1 MGASSSSLI
10 ELHKN
15 EHLLKLSGKQ
25 AIPLNDTFWNQLLSF
40 SFKPP
45 RTCGECRVLEDSVQ
59 GILSSLL
66 TNNSHTGN
74 YCTLIKVFLG
84 RAADLKSSAAAS
96 PSPALNSL
104 HTWQT
109 YNALLIIRFIT
120 KYFIQTVTEDEVVKQ
135 FQAVYPEAGCC
146 PEPQNGNL
154 SLLERL
160 LTTLIE
166 IIVDVPFTELTYG
179 IALEAVNCLLVLL
192 SVQMYSSRPAS
203 KSMVYRTLLHGKCTI
218 HAPLLIKTLL
228 QHYMAQEKWKMMDNA
243 GGGSIILGLASGLWH
258 VLTLGYGG
266 GGGTDRAALAPADD
280 TPLANQSLLLTLVLT
295 NHCTNDKLQPNPYR
309 QALISFTHQAWCG
322 TEEEVMEASCPMF
335 RLDLAQLYHVLC
347 STLSCDQT
355 TLLLYLLLHRNPSF
369 RNFALSMAPTD
380 DRLIVPLLKILYNAP
395 ESSSH
400 HVYMALIILLILS
413 EDDYF
418 NTAIHDIML
427 KNVTWYTE
435 RAISEISLGGLL
447 VLVVIRTIQ
456 YNISRMRDKYLHTNC
471 LAALANMSNH
481 FKNLHPYVCQKFI
494 GLFEHLAKRLVR
506 VELQIRAPPAPTQ
519 QPESVAVDLTSEL
532 VGLIAVDSAYWRC
545 VWCQVQDAGILEEVV
560 RMVLEILNSVLSSRL
575 VENPDLVY
583 TLLYKKQ
590 AFELVRDHPAC
601 SDLLANLNT
610 VLAHF
615 SEKLEQVEKPLSVAE
630 VSAIIQQT
638 ALHWP
643 QDKLKIHV
651 VVQKFPELKFKYMEE
666 DQPEEFFIPYIW
678 SLIYSSSSGISW
690 SFQNIV
696 LFAPPPSPSIH
707 C

>member
-96 PSPALNSL
+96 PSPALKVHSLLRGFTGFFGQMTCFCHDGERNRVYVYSSL

-203 KSMVYRTLLHGKCTI
+203 KSMVYRTLLHGKCLYVQHGIPLGIPTCSYVEKEVVHSTI

-380 DRLIVPLLKILYNAP
+380 DRLREDAVYHPSVLMPGFVQIVPLLKILYNAP

-418 NTAIHDIML
+418 NTAIHDIVSMCQHPTVSPFL
-427 KNVTWYTE
+427 FDPCVADVEECDVVHGESHLRDIPRW
-435 RAISEISLGGLL
+435 SPGLGGD
-447 VLVVIRTIQ
+447 T
-456 YNISRMRDKYLHTNC
+456 
-471 LAALANMSNH
+471 
-481 FKNLHPYVCQKFI
+481 
-494 GLFEHLAKRLVR
+494 
-506 VELQIRAPPAPTQ
+506 
-519 QPESVAVDLTSEL
+519 
-532 VGLIAVDSAYWRC
+532 
-545 VWCQVQDAGILEEVV
+545 
-560 RMVLEILNSVLSSRL
+560 
-575 VENPDLVY
+575 
-583 TLLYKKQ
+583 
-590 AFELVRDHPAC
+590 DHPVQYLPHEGQIPPHQ
-601 SDLLANLNT
+601 LL
-610 VLAHF
+610 
-615 SEKLEQVEKPLSVAE
+615 
-630 VSAIIQQT
+630 
-638 ALHWP
+638 
-643 QDKLKIHV
+643 
-651 VVQKFPELKFKYMEE
+651 
-666 DQPEEFFIPYIW
+666 
-678 SLIYSSSSGISW
+678 SSSG
-690 SFQNIV
+690 QHV
-696 LFAPPPSPSIH
+696 QPLQEPPPLRLPEVYRTLRAPGQEAGPCGAPDPGSPGPH
-707 C
+707 AAAGVCG